1 MVFAVMSRFFR
12 LDTRVKKGTYDARR
26 KETTPAVFL
35 ISNIAAQ
42 ELFSCYSNNPLHY
55 RGLPPT
61 YPSPGCSNLQCVF
74 FSFLHNS
81 SPVFAKNK
89 KKKRNRTELGVFHIL
104 FTLFEWALCR
114 LGVAAALLYFTLI
127 ISSVPSRGSALSA
140 LWQWQRQW
148 SPLPEGQQRRRRR
161 HLAHV
166 NGCIGL
172 WARLVWTLDCV

>member
-12 LDTRVKKGTYDARR
+12 LDTRVKKGTYNARK

-74 FSFLHNS
+74 FPSYTIRRRYLR
-81 SPVFAKNK
+81 KTK